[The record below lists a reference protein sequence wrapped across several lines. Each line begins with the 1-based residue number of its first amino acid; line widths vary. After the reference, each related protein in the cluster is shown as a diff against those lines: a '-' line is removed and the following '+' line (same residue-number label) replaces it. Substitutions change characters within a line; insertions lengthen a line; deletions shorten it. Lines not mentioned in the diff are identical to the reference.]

1 MHDYISKLQN
11 LNLSSDKF
19 ATIKYTDGCEV
30 FHYKDDGGVEDAI
43 SNTNTIRRFA
53 ELVEELQGNLEGSWH
68 DILVSLDDSYVLTL
82 SDFEQEH
89 SEGEDIHYNITADD
103 IYDAISDNFWDCS
116 DYIESNVKK
125 YDHKRGYCDL
135 TATVVLSVEE
145 LLNAQPEL
153 YGWKIEVE
161 TENGLL
167 TIDG

>member
-11 LNLSSDKF
+11 LNLSSD
-19 ATIKYTDGCEV
+19 TSITLTYTDGCEV
-30 FHYKDDGGVEDAI
+30 FHYKDGGGVEEAI
-43 SNTNTIRRFA
+43 SNTNTIRRFSD
-53 ELVEELQGNLEGSWH
+53 LVEELQGNFEDGWHTILLSLE
-68 DILVSLDDSYVLTL
+68 DSYVLTL

-89 SEGEDIHYNITADD
+89 SEGEDIHYNITTDD
-103 IYDAISDNFWDCS
+103 IYDAIRDNFWDQE
-116 DYIESNVKK
+116 YIESNVKK

-145 LLNAQPEL
+145 LLKVQPEL

-167 TIDG
+167 TIEG

>member
-11 LNLSSDKF
+11 LNLSSD
-19 ATIKYTDGCEV
+19 TSITLTYTDGCEV

-43 SNTNTIRRFA
+43 SNTNTIRRFSD
-53 ELVEELQGNLEGSWH
+53 LVEELQGNFEDGWHTILLSLE
-68 DILVSLDDSYVLTL
+68 DSYVLTL

-89 SEGEDIHYNITADD
+89 SEGEDIHYNITTDD
-103 IYDAISDNFWDCS
+103 IYDAIRDNFWDQE
-116 DYIESNVKK
+116 YIESNVKK

-135 TATVVLSVEE
+135 TATVVLSIEE
-145 LLNAQPEL
+145 LLNVQPEL

-167 TIDG
+167 TIEG

>member
-11 LNLSSDKF
+11 LNLSSD
-19 ATIKYTDGCEV
+19 TSITLTYTDGCEV

-43 SNTNTIRRFA
+43 SNTNTIRRFSD
-53 ELVEELQGNLEGSWH
+53 LVEELQGNFEDGWHTILLSLE
-68 DILVSLDDSYVLTL
+68 DSYVLTL

-89 SEGEDIHYNITADD
+89 SEGEDIHYNITTDD
-103 IYDAISDNFWDCS
+103 IYDAIRDNFWDQE
-116 DYIESNVKK
+116 YIESNVKK

-135 TATVVLSVEE
+135 TATVVLSIEE

-167 TIDG
+167 TIEG